1 MRVVVV
7 GAGVV
12 GLTCAVRLAEAGHD
26 THVLA
31 RDLPLETT
39 SAVAAAMWY
48 PYLAQPRDAVTRWAA
63 RSFEVFAELAR
74 THPQSGVR
82 MRTGTELLRTDD
94 PTDPWWR
101 DAVPSLETVR
111 RPRDGY
117 GAGWRMTVPVADMAT
132 YLPFLVDRL
141 AAAGGTLTRAWLA
154 DLPGTGVV
162 VNATGLASRALAG
175 DDSLVPVRGQVVR
188 VAQVGLEEW
197 LLDDSVPGRPLYV
210 VPRERVVVVGGTAE
224 SGSWD
229 RTPDPAVAAGIL
241 ARATALVP
249 ELAGAAVRGHRV
261 GLRPVRPT
269 VRLEPV
275 PHADG
280 SPGGVVHCYG
290 HGGAGVTLSWGC
302 ADEVLQAVEDLDGYR
317 ASAAPSTELS
327 DAGPSPAR

>member
-63 RSFEVFAELAR
+63 RSFEVFAGLSE

-82 MRTGTELLRTDD
+82 MRAGHRAALDRPAA
-94 PTDPWWR
+94 PTRGGATPCRAWR
-101 DAVPSLETVR
+101 RCA

-117 GAGWRMTVPVADMAT
+117 GSGWRMTVPVADMAT
-132 YLPFLVDRL
+132 YLPFLVARL
-141 AAAGGTLTRAWLA
+141 AAAGGTLTRSWLA
-154 DLPGTGVV
+154 DLPDTGVV
-162 VNATGLASRALAG
+162 VNATGLGVAG
-175 DDSLVPVRGQVVR
+175 AGRRRQPDAGT
-188 VAQVGLEEW
+188 W
-197 LLDDSVPGRPLYV
+197 PGRPGRAGR
-210 VPRERVVVVGGTAE
+210 PRG
-224 SGSWD
+224 
-229 RTPDPAVAAGIL
+229 VAAGGL
-241 ARATALVP
+241 GPGAPALRGAARARRRRRRYGRPGLVGP
-249 ELAGAAVRGHRV
+249 HARPGDRARSCSPGPRRWCPRCAGAEVLGHRV
-261 GLRPVRPT
+261 GLRPARPT
-269 VRLEPV
+269 VRLEAV
-275 PHADG
+275 PHEDG

-302 ADEVLQAVEDLDGYR
+302 ADDVLAAVEHM
-317 ASAAPSTELS
+317 AEATPMAEN
-327 DAGPSPAR
+327 PALR

>member
-12 GLTCAVRLAEAGHD
+12 GLTCAVRLAETGHD

-63 RSFEVFAELAR
+63 RSFEVLAR
-74 THPQSGVR
+74 LSETHPQSGVR
-82 MRTGTELLRTDD
+82 MRAGIELLSTDR
-94 PTDPWWR
+94 PADPWWR
-101 DAVPSLETVR
+101 DAVPRLETVA

-141 AAAGGTLTRAWLA
+141 VAAGGTLTRSWLA
-154 DLPGTGVV
+154 DLPDTGFV

-175 DDSLVPVRGQVVR
+175 DDSLTPVRGQVVR

-197 LLDDSVPGRPLYV
+197 LLEDSDPARPLYV
-210 VPRERVVVVGGTAE
+210 VPRERDVVVGGTADR
-224 SGSWD
+224 GSWD
-229 RTPDPAVAAGIL
+229 RTPDPATARQLL

-249 ELAGAAVRGHRV
+249 ELAGAEVLGHRV
-261 GLRPVRPT
+261 GLRPARPT
-269 VRLEPV
+269 VRLEAA
-275 PHADG
+275 PHEDG

-302 ADEVLQAVEDLDGYR
+302 ADDVLAAVEHM
-317 ASAAPSTELS
+317 AEATPMAEN
-327 DAGPSPAR
+327 PALR

>member
-31 RDLPLETT
+31 RDMPLETT

-63 RSFEVFAELAR
+63 RSFGVFEELSR

-82 MRTGTELLRTDD
+82 MRAGLELLSTDR
-94 PTDPWWR
+94 PADPWWR
-101 DAVPSLETVR
+101 DAVPSLETVP
-111 RPRDGY
+111 RPRDGF
-117 GAGWRMTVPVADMAT
+117 GSGWRMTVPVADMAT

-141 AAAGGTLTRAWLA
+141 AAAGGTLTRTWLA

-175 DDSLVPVRGQVVR
+175 DQSLTPVRGQVVR

-197 LLDDSVPGRPLYV
+197 LLEDSDPAQPLYV
-210 VPRERVVVVGGTAE
+210 IPREQVIVVGGTADQ
-224 SGSWD
+224 GSWD
-229 RTPDPAVAAGIL
+229 RTPDPATARRLL

-249 ELAGAAVRGHRV
+249 ELAGAEVVGHRV
-261 GLRPVRPT
+261 GLRPGRPT
-269 VRLEPV
+269 VRLETV

-280 SPGGVVHCYG
+280 GPGGVVHCYG

-302 ADEVLQAVEDLDGYR
+302 ADDVLAAVEALATATPR
-317 ASAAPSTELS
+317 SA
-327 DAGPSPAR
+327 DPALR

>member
-12 GLTCAVRLAEAGHD
+12 GLTSAVRLAEAGYD

-48 PYLAQPRDAVTRWAA
+48 PYLARPRDAVTRWAA
-63 RSFEVFAELAR
+63 RSLEVLAELSQAG
-74 THPQSGVR
+74 PDSGVR
-82 MRTGTELLRTDD
+82 MRAGIELLSTDR
-94 PTDPWWR
+94 PADPWWR
-101 DAVPSLETVR
+101 DAVPNLETVA

-117 GAGWRMTVPVADMAT
+117 GSGWRMTVPVADMAT

-141 AAAGGTLTRAWLA
+141 AAAGGTLTRTWLA
-154 DLPGTGVV
+154 NLPDTGVV

-175 DDSLVPVRGQVVR
+175 DETLTPVRGQVVR

-197 LLDDSVPGRPLYV
+197 LLEDSDPARPLYV
-210 VPRERVVVVGGTAE
+210 VPRERDVVVGGTADR
-224 SGSWD
+224 GSWD
-229 RTPDPAVAAGIL
+229 RTPDPATARQVL

-249 ELAGAAVRGHRV
+249 ELAGAEGLGHRV
-261 GLRPVRPT
+261 GLRPARPT
-269 VRLEPV
+269 VRLEAV
-275 PHADG
+275 PHDDG

-302 ADEVLQAVEDLDGYR
+302 ADDVLAAVEHMAEATPMAEY
-317 ASAAPSTELS
+317 
-327 DAGPSPAR
+327 PALR